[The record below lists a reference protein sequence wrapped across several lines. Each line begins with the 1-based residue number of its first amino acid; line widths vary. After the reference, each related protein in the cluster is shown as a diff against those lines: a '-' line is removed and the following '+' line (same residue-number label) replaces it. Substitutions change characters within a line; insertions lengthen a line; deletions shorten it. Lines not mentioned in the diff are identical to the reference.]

1 MLSVDEAKRAMSFPA
16 SYRLTG
22 NRAEQMKQLG
32 NAVCPAMA
40 QGIAEQMEAA

>member
-1 MLSVDEAKRAMSFPA
+1 M
-16 SYRLTG
+16 TG
-22 NRAEQMKQLG
+22 TCAEQMKQLG